1 MIVLSDF
8 LSSNSIEE
16 SVIQRKFGGKFDIFL
31 TDRRDRKP
39 ASLPLSG
46 DRVRGIDEPCFVR
59 VLLDPWLPGDGS
71 RETTQLNTLDQIY
84 LDWIMLLMLKLRQT
98 RSVPRVL
105 LTV

>member
-1 MIVLSDF
+1 MIVLCDS
-8 LSSNSIEE
+8 LSFNSTEE
-16 SVIQRKFGGKFDIFL
+16 SVIQREFGGKFEIFL
-31 TDRRDRKP
+31 TDRKA
-39 ASLPLSG
+39 ASLLLSR